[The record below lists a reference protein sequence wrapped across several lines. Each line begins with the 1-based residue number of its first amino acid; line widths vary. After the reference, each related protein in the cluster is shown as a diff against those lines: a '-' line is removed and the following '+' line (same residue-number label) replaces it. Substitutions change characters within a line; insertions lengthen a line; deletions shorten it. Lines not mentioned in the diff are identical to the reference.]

1 MKYIYYYI
9 YVYAIIIY
17 FFSNIIIFITYQYL
31 FKMDSAFLF
40 IALPRPWIV
49 NSNNKIIKRAN
60 RKYQVEIFI
69 P

>member
-1 MKYIYYYI
+1 
-9 YVYAIIIY
+9 
-17 FFSNIIIFITYQYL
+17 
-31 FKMDSAFLF
+31 MD

-60 RKYQVEIFI
+60 IKYQVEIFN